1 MLECLEDLHC
11 RRGLAGLD
19 ALSSRFLSGEATRGL
34 NQIVVQTGLATL
46 LPLLTTLVAALL
58 TSLVAALLTSLI
70 AALITTLVATLLAS
84 LLTSLLSGDY
94 GIAGD
99 IQGGSLD
106 ETC

>member
-58 TSLVAALLTSLI
+58 TSLI